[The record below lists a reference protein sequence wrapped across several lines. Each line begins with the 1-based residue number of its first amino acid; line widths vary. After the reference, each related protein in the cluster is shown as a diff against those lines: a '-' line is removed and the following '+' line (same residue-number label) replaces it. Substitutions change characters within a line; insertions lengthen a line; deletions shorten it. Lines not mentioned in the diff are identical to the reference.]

1 MKTLKLKHYKKKIY
15 IWASDTSTYSG
26 EGNLARKYIFYLKKK
41 YRIIYIKN
49 IFKNKKTFKHKYI
62 EPYYG
67 ILFLWTKFL
76 RGGKTCYANYLPMW
90 NFLIFLILPPKT
102 LIGPITGGAY
112 NISNSIANYYIRTLL
127 FPIFYFIA
135 NIIFLFRFKK
145 LLFATELLK
154 KYIFKTTINKS
165 LFNFVYL
172 FFNLKKIEN
181 KKKQLIIYFKSHF
194 NKNYQDLNKIINN
207 KYFIANNYK
216 FIVVGEKLNHPNVI
230 NKNFIDKKSLDGILR
245 DSEFAYGSK
254 ENYLSL
260 FSIQAINNNTKLI
273 YVSLKKEK
281 INLFKNMYLKINFLG
296 SKTNKKIKIYK
307 NDLNK
312 IHTYNSILKNYLL
325 NL

>member
-1 MKTLKLKHYKKKIY
+1 MKTLKLKQYKKKIY

-41 YRIIYIKN
+41 YQIIYIKN
-49 IFKNKKTFKHKYI
+49 IFKDKNTFRHKYI

-67 ILFLWTKFL
+67 ILILWAKFL
-76 RGGKTCYANYLPMW
+76 KGKKTCYANYLPMW

-102 LIGPITGGAY
+102 LIGPITGGAC
-112 NISNSIANYYIRTLL
+112 NISNSITNYYIRALL
-127 FPIFYFIA
+127 FPIFYFIT

-154 KYIFKTTINKS
+154 KNIFKKITKKS

-172 FFNLKKIEN
+172 FFNLKKIKY
-181 KKKQLIIYFKSHF
+181 KKKQLIIYFKSHV
-194 NKNYQDLNKIINN
+194 NKNYQDITEIINN
-207 KYFIANNYK
+207 KYFITNNYK
-216 FIVVGEKLNHPNVI
+216 FIVVGEKLNHHNVI
-230 NKNFIDKKSLDGILR
+230 NKNFISKKSLDEILG

-273 YVSLKKEK
+273 YGSLKKEK
-281 INLFKNMYLKINFLG
+281 INIFKNMYLKINCLG
-296 SKTNKKIKIYK
+296 GKTNKKIKLYK

-312 IHTYNSILKNYLL
+312 IHTYTSILKNYLL